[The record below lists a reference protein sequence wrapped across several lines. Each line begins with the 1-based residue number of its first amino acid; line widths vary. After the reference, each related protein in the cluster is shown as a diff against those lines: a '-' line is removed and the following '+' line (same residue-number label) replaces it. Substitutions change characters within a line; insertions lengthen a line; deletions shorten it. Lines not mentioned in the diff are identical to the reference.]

1 MTRRSGRRFV
11 RRGRASVSGVLFV
24 AVTELLEEV
33 DRVRA
38 RASDLRGEAHALQAE
53 AAQTRR
59 RSQIARLELD
69 ATAILHSLKRFG
81 VTLLA
86 WNGVA
91 PTAREMTQWMDGIDS
106 DIAGVEERLAS
117 LRPRS

>member
-1 MTRRSGRRFV
+1 M
-11 RRGRASVSGVLFV
+11 FV
-24 AVTELLEEV
+24 AVTELFEEV

-59 RSQIARLELD
+59 RSQIARLEFD

-86 WNGVA
+86 WNRVA
-91 PTAREMTQWMDGIDS
+91 TAKEMTQWFEGIES
-106 DIAGVEERLAS
+106 DIASVEGRLAS
-117 LRPRS
+117 LRPRG